1 MEVWFRWVSFSF
13 RGDFQVRFRG
23 SNCPWAKLL
32 QLRQVDKN
40 QIFGSA
46 RKQFA
51 LFWVGWADAE
61 CSSSKNHPV
70 AKRWNTQTKKRQI
83 SGEVANFGWKS
94 RVILGAQVEL
104 FSRLIVNQGV
114 IPLSDHSNWLHL
126 LAQKNGDPNAMGG
139 YRYIG
144 EALVS
149 GWFWKSKSSCQ
160 YLPSFLRRWV
170 LFGGANFQP
179 NSSYLKVMLFFCTE
193 HSKTFTCSWLP
204 FTQHCG
210 SKSLSCFVWF
220 LLHHG
225 LWCVLRILQ
234 GREGA
239 FHRLSK
245 ALNWTTKTHTIIF

>member
-170 LFGGANFQP
+170 LFWGGQFSAKQFLFEGHAFFLHWAFKDF
-179 NSSYLKVMLFFCTE
+179 YLFLVAFHSALWLEKSVLFCLV
-193 HSKTFTCSWLP
+193 SPASWAVVRP
-204 FTQHCG
+204 PDPT
-210 SKSLSCFVWF
+210 
-220 LLHHG
+220 
-225 LWCVLRILQ
+225 RQ
-234 GREGA
+234 GRG
-239 FHRLSK
+239 FS
-245 ALNWTTKTHTIIF
+245 